1 MSKLISNALLLG
13 SFFLVFQSCRKDTDF
28 DVIEEERTTNDFV
41 ETVKSYPGVDR
52 ELWIYFQ
59 RFENEGIERG
69 INIDLIDSEITGII
83 SNIEQEHV
91 AGLCNYSSNAPEHVT
106 IDTDFW
112 ESASDLYKE
121 FVVYHE
127 LGHCYLARAHREA
140 EHADGTCASLMR
152 SGLGTC
158 KDNYN
163 SVSRADYLDE
173 LFDPNHF

>member
-1 MSKLISNALLLG
+1 MSKLMTNALLLG
-13 SFFLVFQSCRKDTDF
+13 SIFLVFQSCRKDNDF
-28 DVIEEERTTNDFV
+28 DLVEEETTTNDFV

-52 ELWIYFQ
+52 DLWLYFQ
-59 RFENEGIERG
+59 RFEEEGNKRG
-69 INIDLIDSEITGII
+69 MDIDLIASKITGII
-83 SNIEQEHV
+83 SDIEQEHV

-112 ESASDLYKE
+112 ASASDLYKE

-127 LGHCYLARAHREA
+127 LGHCYLVRGHREA
-140 EHADGTCASLMR
+140 AHADGTCKSLMR
-152 SGLGTC
+152 SGLEDC

-173 LFDPNHF
+173 LFDPNNF